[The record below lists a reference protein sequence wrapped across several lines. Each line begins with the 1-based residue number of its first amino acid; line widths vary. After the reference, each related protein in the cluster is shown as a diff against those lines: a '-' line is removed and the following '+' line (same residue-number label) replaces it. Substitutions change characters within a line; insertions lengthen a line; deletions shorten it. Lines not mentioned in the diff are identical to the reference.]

1 MTHPRPGLTRS
12 AFRCSREIVAFF
24 ALAGLLW
31 LAGAVQ
37 SQAPPAAPPQSPTV
51 PPAGAD
57 PVGNILS
64 EARESFARVRDYMG
78 TLVKQ
83 ERVNGQLQPEQ
94 FITLRVRQQPFSV
107 HLKWQGPRQFVGQ
120 EAAYVAGK
128 NNGQMR
134 AKGSGLISVVGVI
147 SLDPTDPRA
156 LKQSRHAITDTGIGN
171 LIEKVARGQEADRA
185 LAPGQVKVTLRE
197 FQFQQRPCIGLE
209 TVHLVNAGQTYCH
222 RSLVLFDK
230 ELKMP
235 VRFEAYDWPPAGQA
249 AGELLECYSYI
260 DLKFNVG
267 LTDAA
272 FGF

>member
-1 MTHPRPGLTRS
+1 MTHPRPAL
-12 AFRCSREIVAFF
+12 ALL
-24 ALAGLLW
+24 ALAGLLS
-31 LAGAVQ
+31 LAGAVR
-37 SQAPPAAPPQSPTV
+37 SQAPPAAAPPQPPTSPQ
-51 PPAGAD
+51 PGGD
-57 PVGNILS
+57 PVGQIIA
-64 EARESFARVRDYMG
+64 EARTSFGRVRDYTG

-94 FITLRVRQQPFSV
+94 FIAVRVRQQPFSV
-107 HLKWQGPRQFVGQ
+107 HLKWQGPKQFVGQ

-156 LKQSRHAITDTGIGN
+156 LKQSRHAITDSGIGN
-171 LIEKVARGQEADRA
+171 LIEKIARGHEADRA
-185 LAPGQVKVTLRE
+185 APPGQVKVTLRE
-197 FQFQQRPCIGLE
+197 YQFQQRPCIGLE
-209 TVHLVNAGQTYCH
+209 TTHPTNTGQTYCH

-235 VRFEAYDWPPAGQA
+235 VRFEAYDWPAAGQSA
-249 AGELLECYSYI
+249 VELLECYSYI

>member
-1 MTHPRPGLTRS
+1 MTGSRTRMTHP
-12 AFRCSREIVAFF
+12 AVRCGAISM
-24 ALAGLLW
+24 LLSLSGLLVIAESS
-31 LAGAVQ
+31 L
-37 SQAPPAAPPQSPTV
+37 SQVPPAAPPQPPPQV
-51 PPAGAD
+51 PQPGTD
-57 PVGNILS
+57 PVGQIIAD
-64 EARESFARVRDYMG
+64 ARASFARVRDYMG

-83 ERVNGQLQPEQ
+83 ERVNAQLQPEQ
-94 FITLRVRQQPFSV
+94 FIAMRVRQQPFSV

-156 LKQSRHAITDTGIGN
+156 LKQSRHAITESGIGN
-171 LIEKVARGQEADRA
+171 LIEKIARGHDANGG
-185 LAPGQVKVTLRE
+185 LPPGHVKVTLRE
-197 FQFQQRPCIGLE
+197 YQFQQKPCIGLE
-209 TVHLVNAGQTYCH
+209 TVHLVNTGQTYCH

-235 VRFEAYDWPPAGQA
+235 VRFEAYDWPPAGQS